1 MDKNTRFGRGKTML
15 MVRHVML
22 KNVVTTNPKISL
34 RAAIEIL
41 NEKHIGSLL
50 ITDSHKKCIGI
61 FTERD
66 VIRVVAQ
73 GVNLDDPI
81 KKVMTSNVIT
91 LGEEAS
97 LEEARRLIIT
107 HAVRHFP
114 VVNGQGKLV
123 GLLSVR
129 KLLDE
134 FFGLQSSKYC

>member
-1 MDKNTRFGRGKTML
+1 ML

-22 KNVVTTNPKISL
+22 RNVVTTDPKTSIK
-34 RAAIEIL
+34 AAIETL
-41 NEKHIGSLL
+41 YKKHIGSLL
-50 ITDSHKKCIGI
+50 ITDNDQKCIGI

-73 GVNLDDPI
+73 GVNLDTPI
-81 KKVMTSNVIT
+81 EKAMTSNVTTI
-91 LGEEAS
+91 GEEAS
-97 LEEARRLIIT
+97 LEEARRLIVE
-107 HAVRHFP
+107 HAVRRVP
-114 VVNGQGKLV
+114 VVNSQGELV

>member
-1 MDKNTRFGRGKTML
+1 ML

-22 KNVVTTNPKISL
+22 RNVVTTDPKTSIK
-34 RAAIEIL
+34 AAIETL
-41 NEKHIGSLL
+41 YKKHIGSLL
-50 ITDSHKKCIGI
+50 ITDNDQKCIGI

-73 GVNLDDPI
+73 GVNLDTPI
-81 KKVMTSNVIT
+81 EKAMTSNVTTI
-91 LGEEAS
+91 GEEAS
-97 LEEARRLIIT
+97 LEEARRLIVT
-107 HAVRHFP
+107 HAVRHLP
-114 VVNGQGKLV
+114 VVNGQAKLV

>member
-1 MDKNTRFGRGKTML
+1 ML

-22 KNVVTTNPKISL
+22 RNVVTTDPKISIK
-34 RAAIEIL
+34 AAIEML

-50 ITDSHKKCIGI
+50 ITSSNQKCVGI

-73 GVNLDDPI
+73 GVNLDTPI
-81 KKVMTSNVIT
+81 EEAMTSNVIT
-91 LGEEAS
+91 IGEEAS
-97 LEEARRLIIT
+97 LEEARRLVVT
-107 HAVRHFP
+107 HAVRHLP

-123 GLLSVR
+123 GLLSIR

>member
-1 MDKNTRFGRGKTML
+1 ML

-22 KNVVTTNPKISL
+22 RNVVTTDPKTSL

-66 VIRVVAQ
+66 VIRVLAQ

-81 KKVMTSNVIT
+81 EKVMTSNVIT

-107 HAVRHFP
+107 HAVRHLP

>member
-1 MDKNTRFGRGKTML
+1 ML

-22 KNVVTTNPKISL
+22 RNVVTTDPKTSIK
-34 RAAIEIL
+34 AAIETL
-41 NEKHIGSLL
+41 YKKHIGSLL
-50 ITDSHKKCIGI
+50 ITDNDQKCIGI

-73 GVNLDDPI
+73 GVNLDTKI
-81 KKVMTSNVIT
+81 EKAMTSNVTTI
-91 LGEEAS
+91 GEEAS
-97 LEEARRLIIT
+97 LEEARRLIVE
-107 HAVRHFP
+107 HAVRHLP
-114 VVNGQGKLV
+114 VVNSQGELV

>member
-1 MDKNTRFGRGKTML
+1 ML

-22 KNVVTTNPKISL
+22 RNVVTADSQTPI
-34 RAAIEIL
+34 RAVIETL

-50 ITDSHKKCIGI
+50 ITDSDQKCIGI

-66 VIRVVAQ
+66 VLRVVAQ
-73 GVNLDDPI
+73 GVNLDTPI
-81 KKVMTSNVIT
+81 ENAMTSNVVTI
-91 LGEEAS
+91 GEEAS
-97 LEEARRLIIT
+97 LEEARRLIVT
-107 HAVRHFP
+107 HAVRHLP
-114 VVNGQGKLV
+114 VVNGRGKLV

>member
-1 MDKNTRFGRGKTML
+1 ML

-22 KNVVTTNPKISL
+22 RNIVTTDSKTSI
-34 RAAIEIL
+34 RAAIKTL

-50 ITDSHKKCIGI
+50 ITDGDQQCIGI

-73 GVNLDDPI
+73 SVNLDTPI
-81 KKVMTSNVIT
+81 ETAMTSNVIT
-91 LGEEAS
+91 IGEEAS
-97 LEEARRLIIT
+97 LEEAKRMIVT
-107 HAVRHFP
+107 HAVRHLP

-134 FFGLQSSKYC
+134 FFGLRPSKYC

>member
-1 MDKNTRFGRGKTML
+1 MLRRGDKNML

-22 KNVVTTNPKISL
+22 RNVVTTDPKTSIK
-34 RAAIEIL
+34 AAIETL
-41 NEKHIGSLL
+41 YKKHIGSLL
-50 ITDSHKKCIGI
+50 ITENDQKCIGI

-73 GVNLDDPI
+73 GVNLDTPI
-81 KKVMTSNVIT
+81 EKAMTSNVTTI
-91 LGEEAS
+91 GEEAS
-97 LEEARRLIIT
+97 LEEARRLIVE
-107 HAVRHFP
+107 HAVRHLP
-114 VVNGQGKLV
+114 VVNSQGELV

>member
-1 MDKNTRFGRGKTML
+1 ML

-22 KNVVTTNPKISL
+22 RNVVTTDPETSV
-34 RAAIEIL
+34 RAAIDML

-50 ITDSHKKCIGI
+50 ITGSDQKCLGI

-73 GVNLDDPI
+73 GVNLDTPI
-81 KKVMTSNVIT
+81 EEAMTSNVVTI
-91 LGEEAS
+91 GEEAS
-97 LEEARRLIIT
+97 LEEARRLIVT
-107 HAVRHFP
+107 HAVRHLP

>member
-1 MDKNTRFGRGKTML
+1 ML

-22 KNVVTTNPKISL
+22 RNIVTVDPEISL
-34 RAAIEIL
+34 RTAIKML

-50 ITDSHKKCIGI
+50 IIDSNKQCIGI

-66 VIRVVAQ
+66 AIRVVAQ
-73 GVNLDDPI
+73 GFNLDSPI
-81 KKVMTSNVIT
+81 KEGMTSNVTTI
-91 LGEEAS
+91 GEEAS
-97 LEEARRLIIT
+97 LEEARRLIVT
-107 HAVRHFP
+107 HAIRHLP
-114 VVNGQGKLV
+114 VVNGKKKLV

>member
-1 MDKNTRFGRGKTML
+1 ML

-22 KNVVTTNPKISL
+22 RNVVTTDPKTSIK
-34 RAAIEIL
+34 AAIETL
-41 NEKHIGSLL
+41 YKKHIGSLL
-50 ITDSHKKCIGI
+50 ITDNDQKCMGI

-73 GVNLDDPI
+73 GVNLDTPI
-81 KKVMTSNVIT
+81 EKAMTSNVTTI
-91 LGEEAS
+91 GEEAS
-97 LEEARRLIIT
+97 LEEARRLIVE
-107 HAVRHFP
+107 HAVRHLP
-114 VVNGQGKLV
+114 VVNSQGELV

>member
-1 MDKNTRFGRGKTML
+1 ML

-22 KNVVTTNPKISL
+22 RNVVTTGPKTSL

-50 ITDSHKKCIGI
+50 IADSHKKCIGI

-66 VIRVVAQ
+66 VIRVIAQ
-73 GVNLDDPI
+73 GVDLDAPI
-81 KKVMTSNVIT
+81 EKVMSSNVIT
-91 LGEEAS
+91 VGEEAS

-107 HAVRHFP
+107 HAVRHLP

>member
-1 MDKNTRFGRGKTML
+1 ML

-22 KNVVTTNPKISL
+22 RNFVTTDPKTSL

-50 ITDSHKKCIGI
+50 ITDSHNKCIGI

-81 KKVMTSNVIT
+81 EKVMTSNVIT

-97 LEEARRLIIT
+97 LEEARRLIVT
-107 HAVRHFP
+107 HAVRHLP
-114 VVNGQGKLV
+114 VVNSQGELV